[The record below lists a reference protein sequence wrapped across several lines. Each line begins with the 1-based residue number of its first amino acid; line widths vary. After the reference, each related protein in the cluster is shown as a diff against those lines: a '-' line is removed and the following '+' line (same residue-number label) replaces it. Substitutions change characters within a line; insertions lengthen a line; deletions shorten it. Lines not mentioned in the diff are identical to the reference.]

1 MWPSMNAEMSN
12 ITCMCVCVIDL
23 WPTQLLWATFIKCVR
38 VWCVCVCVRVWKS
51 APTSRQYPDKRNEKR
66 FHTVW
71 VHFHLTGLIRDTVN
85 FCVRT
90 RLAKGRCRF
99 TAASS
104 TIGWIRLHN
113 AWFGDVYAHI
123 YHPCRYRFPGCG
135 NATRCIFVIHLSYR
149 QASELCNVRTAL

>member
-1 MWPSMNAEMSN
+1 MQKCQISRA
-12 ITCMCVCVIDL
+12 CVCVSLTSDRHNFCE
-23 WPTQLLWATFIKCVR
+23 QLLSSVCGV
-38 VWCVCVCVRVWKS
+38 CVCACVRVWKS

-104 TIGWIRLHN
+104 TIGWTRLHN

-135 NATRCIFVIHLSYR
+135 NATSCIFVIHLSYR